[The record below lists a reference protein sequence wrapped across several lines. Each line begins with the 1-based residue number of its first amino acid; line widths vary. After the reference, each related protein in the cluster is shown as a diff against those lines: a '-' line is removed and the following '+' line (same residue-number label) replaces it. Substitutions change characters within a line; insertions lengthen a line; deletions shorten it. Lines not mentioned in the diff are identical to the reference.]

1 MVGIVLATK
10 SILKNVNIKDRK
22 LGKNFVDT
30 LETAY
35 DKKNTKELKLKYKT
49 IKKEEVKDLFRGL

>member
-1 MVGIVLATK
+1 MATK

>member
-1 MVGIVLATK
+1 MIVLATK

-22 LGKNFVDT
+22 LGKNFVYT

>member
-1 MVGIVLATK
+1 MIVLATK

>member
-1 MVGIVLATK
+1 MVVIVLATK

>member
-1 MVGIVLATK
+1 MIVLATK

-22 LGKNFVDT
+22 LAKNFVDT